1 MENFKEESSEL
12 SEINYQLRL
21 RITEKEER
29 AEKQREETE
38 RRTNPL
44 PL

>member
-21 RITEKEER
+21 RITEKEG
-29 AEKQREETE
+29 KS
-38 RRTNPL
+38 
-44 PL
+44 